1 MYKCNTSQAMG
12 TVTDLYHSHITEHI
26 QHQLLA
32 ILKVLVGNPYDSAVS
47 IRIPQQIMRDS
58 CGYSVTVIVPP

>member
-1 MYKCNTSQAMG
+1 MYKCNASQAMG
-12 TVTDLYHSHITEHI
+12 THITEHI
-26 QHQLLA
+26 QHQLLTGY
-32 ILKVLVGNPYDSAVS
+32 LVKVLVGNPYDSAVS